1 MIIDCNVHIHRYHD
15 ASEDCGADLLP
26 AADRMGIHKLCV
38 SVLLGGEQPTPEDIR
53 RVAKRLMTPEG
64 LRFVVVGQPVG
75 VTAKE

>member
-1 MIIDCNVHIHRYHD
+1 MIIDCHVHIHRYHD

-53 RVAKRLMTPEG
+53 RSNDTVARAIELG
-64 LRFVVVGQPVG
+64 SAPVR
-75 VTAKE
+75 